1 MKTMNENSVNL
12 LDSTLMHSEL
22 NAAINQRAIHGYC
35 DFDLMD
41 FDTYL
46 INVIYF
52 GLKQYLTNAEEIAEI
67 PEETKNKIYEI
78 CYHIKEA
85 QAVEDNFESKDIK
98 KMFNEINY
106 HNKIAFSL
114 LADILPSL
122 WY

>member
-1 MKTMNENSVNL
+1 MNENTNNL
-12 LDSTLMHSEL
+12 FDSSLMHSEL
-22 NAAINQRAIHGYC
+22 NAAINQRGTHGYC

-52 GLKQYLTNAEEIAEI
+52 GLKQYLTNAEEIAEM
-67 PEETKNKIYEI
+67 PEQTKDKIHEI

-85 QAVEDNFESKDIK
+85 RAIEDNFEGKDIE
-98 KMFNEINY
+98 KMFNEMNY
-106 HNKIAFSL
+106 HNKIAFSI
-114 LADILPSL
+114 LADILPTL